1 MLNNGN
7 LSLEQALQIINNH
20 KLKSSSL
27 KNYLLRS
34 MNPSISEQISKVLNY
49 LSEVEYDLETLNNLI
64 SNYQLCYSNL
74 MQDMKN
80 SSIKECNFNN
90 EIIRLNEALNKA
102 NNEISSLKNNNI
114 NAFYENNKVNEN
126 NDNNSN
132 KLNKTFTEVDNY
144 RNYLNYA
151 NFTNPHLDS
160 PWNQRCCFDC
170 KKYGKLTYNRS
181 SNENYIKRNNCKI
194 LNYNYL
200 CNDIISNNNID
211 NDINNK
217 FYNNINN
224 DDINLNN
231 KENIYPENEYSNKR
245 TYYPLYNCESK
256 NENENE
262 KSHENNNSNEYIN
275 YKNAPSP
282 HSYYSNNSI
291 IKNDNDR
298 INNIY
303 YLISSDQNNL
313 NELKSAFGNNIESQ
327 LLKGEL
333 SDDLLD
339 KIENFLCNLKSKK
352 SIIPL
357 SKRFQIQNRA
367 KSNSAKKIKKNIRN
381 ISNGKNN
388 KFIRQ
393 KLSLLNL
400 NNKGSQKSFNTTRDR
415 KNKYLSKEKKTKKN

>member
-7 LSLEQALQIINNH
+7 LSLDQALQIINKH

-27 KNYLLRS
+27 KNFLLRN
-34 MNPSISEQISKVLNY
+34 MNSNINESITKILNY
-49 LSEVEYDLETLNNLI
+49 LAEVEYDLETFNNLI

-80 SSIKECNFNN
+80 WSIKECNFNN

-102 NNEISSLKNNNI
+102 NNEISSLRNNNI
-114 NAFYENNKVNEN
+114 NALYENKKVNDS
-126 NDNNSN
+126 NDNNLS

-151 NFTNPHLDS
+151 NFTTSYLDS
-160 PWNQRCCFDC
+160 PWDQNYFCDC
-170 KKYGKLTYNRS
+170 KKYGKLTYNRI
-181 SNENYIKRNNCKI
+181 SNENHIKPNNSKI

-200 CNDIISNNNID
+200 CNDLTSNSNID

-217 FYNNINN
+217 LYNNINK
-224 DDINLNN
+224 DDINLDR
-231 KENIYPENEYSNKR
+231 KEKFYPENDYLNKR
-245 TYYPLYNCESK
+245 TYYPLYININK

-262 KSHENNNSNEYIN
+262 KVFENRNEYIN
-275 YKNAPSP
+275 CKNISTP

-291 IKNDNDR
+291 IKNDDDR

-313 NELKSAFGNNIESQ
+313 NELKSAFGNNIESK

-333 SDDLLD
+333 SDELLD

-367 KSNSAKKIKKNIRN
+367 KSNSAKKIKKSIRN
-381 ISNGKNN
+381 SSNSKNN
-388 KFIRQ
+388 RFIRQ

-400 NNKGSQKSFNTTRDR
+400 NNKGSQKSLNTTRDR
-415 KNKYLSKEKKTKKN
+415 QNKYLSKEKRIKKN

>member
-7 LSLEQALQIINNH
+7 LSLDQALQIVNNH
-20 KLKSSSL
+20 KMKSSSM
-27 KNYLLRS
+27 KNYLLRNKNS
-34 MNPSISEQISKVLNY
+34 NINEQITKILNY
-49 LSEVEYDLETLNNLI
+49 LSEVEYDLEILNNLI
-64 SNYQLCYSNL
+64 SNYQLCYSNF

-80 SSIKECNFNN
+80 WSIKECNYNK

-102 NNEISSLKNNNI
+102 NNEINSLKNNNI
-114 NAFYENNKVNEN
+114 NALYENKKVNDNN
-126 NDNNSN
+126 NDNNLS

-151 NFTNPHLDS
+151 NFTTSYLDS
-160 PWNQRCCFDC
+160 PCAQKYCFDC
-170 KKYGKLTYNRS
+170 KKYGKLTYTRI
-181 SNENYIKRNNCKI
+181 SNENNIKPNNSKI

-200 CNDIISNNNID
+200 CNDITSNNN
-211 NDINNK
+211 INNK
-217 FYNNINN
+217 FYNKINN
-224 DDINLNN
+224 DDINLDR
-231 KENIYPENEYSNKR
+231 KENIYPENDYLNKR
-245 TYYPLYNCESK
+245 IYYPLYNNVNK

-262 KSHENNNSNEYIN
+262 KEYENRNKFIN
-275 YKNAPSP
+275 CKNISPP

-291 IKNDNDR
+291 IKNDDDR

-303 YLISSDQNNL
+303 YLISSDENNL
-313 NELKSAFGNNIESQ
+313 NELKSAFGNNIDSQ

-333 SDDLLD
+333 SDELLD

-367 KSNSAKKIKKNIRN
+367 KSNLAKKIKKSIRN
-381 ISNGKNN
+381 STNSKNN
-388 KFIRQ
+388 RFIRQ

-400 NNKGSQKSFNTTRDR
+400 NNKGSQKSFNSTRDR
-415 KNKYLSKEKKTKKN
+415 QNKYLSKSKEKRTKKN

>member
-7 LSLEQALQIINNH
+7 LSLDQALQIINKH
-20 KLKSSSL
+20 KLKSSSM
-27 KNYLLRS
+27 KNYLLRN
-34 MNPSISEQISKVLNY
+34 MNSNINESITKILNY
-49 LSEVEYDLETLNNLI
+49 LAEVEYDLKTLNNLI

-74 MQDMKN
+74 VQDMKN
-80 SSIKECNFNN
+80 WSIKECNFNN

-102 NNEISSLKNNNI
+102 NNEISSLRNNNI
-114 NAFYENNKVNEN
+114 NALYENKKVNDS
-126 NDNNSN
+126 NDNNLS

-151 NFTNPHLDS
+151 NFTTSYLDS
-160 PWNQRCCFDC
+160 PWDQNYFFDC

-181 SNENYIKRNNCKI
+181 SNENHIKPNNSKI

-200 CNDIISNNNID
+200 CNDLTSNNNID

-217 FYNNINN
+217 LYNNINK
-224 DDINLNN
+224 DDINLDR
-231 KENIYPENEYSNKR
+231 KEKFYPENDYLNKR
-245 TYYPLYNCESK
+245 KYYPLYNNINK
-256 NENENE
+256 NENE
-262 KSHENNNSNEYIN
+262 KVYENRNEYIN
-275 YKNAPSP
+275 CKNISTP

-291 IKNDNDR
+291 IKNDDDR

-313 NELKSAFGNNIESQ
+313 NELKSAFGNNIESR

-333 SDDLLD
+333 NDELLD

-367 KSNSAKKIKKNIRN
+367 KSNSAKKIKKSIRN
-381 ISNGKNN
+381 SSNSKNN
-388 KFIRQ
+388 RFIRQ

-400 NNKGSQKSFNTTRDR
+400 NNKGSQKSLNTTRDR
-415 KNKYLSKEKKTKKN
+415 QNKYLSKEKRIKKN

>member
-7 LSLEQALQIINNH
+7 LSLDQALQIINKH
-20 KLKSSSL
+20 KLKSSSM
-27 KNYLLRS
+27 KNYLLRN
-34 MNPSISEQISKVLNY
+34 MNSNINEPITKILNY
-49 LSEVEYDLETLNNLI
+49 LAEVEYDLETLNNLI

-80 SSIKECNFNN
+80 WSIKECNFNN

-102 NNEISSLKNNNI
+102 NNEISSLRNNNI
-114 NAFYENNKVNEN
+114 NALYENKKVNDS
-126 NDNNSN
+126 NDNNLS

-151 NFTNPHLDS
+151 NFTTSYLDS
-160 PWNQRCCFDC
+160 PWDQNYFFDC

-181 SNENYIKRNNCKI
+181 SNENHIKPNNSKI

-200 CNDIISNNNID
+200 CNDLTSNNNID

-217 FYNNINN
+217 LYNNINK
-224 DDINLNN
+224 DDINLDREE
-231 KENIYPENEYSNKR
+231 KFYPENDYLNKR
-245 TYYPLYNCESK
+245 KYYPLYNNINK
-256 NENENE
+256 NENE
-262 KSHENNNSNEYIN
+262 KVYENRNEYIN
-275 YKNAPSP
+275 CKNISTP

-291 IKNDNDR
+291 IKNDDDR

-313 NELKSAFGNNIESQ
+313 NELKSAFGNNIESR

-333 SDDLLD
+333 NDELLD

-367 KSNSAKKIKKNIRN
+367 KSNSAKKIKKSIRN
-381 ISNGKNN
+381 SSNSKNN
-388 KFIRQ
+388 RFIRQ

-400 NNKGSQKSFNTTRDR
+400 NNKGSQKSLNTTRDR
-415 KNKYLSKEKKTKKN
+415 QNKYLSKEKRIKKN

>member
-7 LSLEQALQIINNH
+7 LSLDQALQIINKH
-20 KLKSSSL
+20 KLKSSSM
-27 KNYLLRS
+27 KNYLLRN
-34 MNPSISEQISKVLNY
+34 MNSNINEPITKILNY
-49 LSEVEYDLETLNNLI
+49 LAEVEYDLETLNNLI

-74 MQDMKN
+74 VQDMKN
-80 SSIKECNFNN
+80 WSIKECNFNN

-102 NNEISSLKNNNI
+102 NNEISSLRNNNI
-114 NAFYENNKVNEN
+114 NALYENKKVNDS
-126 NDNNSN
+126 NDYNLS

-151 NFTNPHLDS
+151 NFTTSYLDS
-160 PWNQRCCFDC
+160 PWDQNYFFDG

-181 SNENYIKRNNCKI
+181 SNENHIKPNNSKI

-200 CNDIISNNNID
+200 CNDLTSNNNID

-217 FYNNINN
+217 LYNNINK
-224 DDINLNN
+224 DDINLDR
-231 KENIYPENEYSNKR
+231 KEKFYPENDYLNKR
-245 TYYPLYNCESK
+245 KYYPLYNNINK
-256 NENENE
+256 NENE
-262 KSHENNNSNEYIN
+262 KIYENRNEYIN
-275 YKNAPSP
+275 CKNISTP

-291 IKNDNDR
+291 IKNDDDR

-313 NELKSAFGNNIESQ
+313 NELKSAFGNNIESR

-333 SDDLLD
+333 NDELLD

-367 KSNSAKKIKKNIRN
+367 KSNSAKKIKKSIRN
-381 ISNGKNN
+381 SSNSKNN
-388 KFIRQ
+388 RFIRQ

-400 NNKGSQKSFNTTRDR
+400 NNKGSQKSLNTTRDR
-415 KNKYLSKEKKTKKN
+415 QNKYLSKEKRIKKN

>member
-7 LSLEQALQIINNH
+7 LSLDQALQIINKH
-20 KLKSSSL
+20 KLKSSSM
-27 KNYLLRS
+27 KNYLLRN
-34 MNPSISEQISKVLNY
+34 MNSNINEPITKILNY
-49 LSEVEYDLETLNNLI
+49 LAEVEYDLETLNNLI

-74 MQDMKN
+74 VQDMKN
-80 SSIKECNFNN
+80 WSIKECNFNN

-102 NNEISSLKNNNI
+102 NNEISSLRNNNI
-114 NAFYENNKVNEN
+114 NALYENKKVNDS
-126 NDNNSN
+126 NDNNLS

-151 NFTNPHLDS
+151 NFTTSYLDS
-160 PWNQRCCFDC
+160 PWDQNYFFDG

-181 SNENYIKRNNCKI
+181 SNENHIKPNNSKI

-200 CNDIISNNNID
+200 CNDLTSNNNID

-217 FYNNINN
+217 LYNNINK
-224 DDINLNN
+224 DDINLDR
-231 KENIYPENEYSNKR
+231 KEKFYPENDYLNKR
-245 TYYPLYNCESK
+245 KYYPLYNNINK
-256 NENENE
+256 NENE
-262 KSHENNNSNEYIN
+262 KIYENRNEYIN
-275 YKNAPSP
+275 CKNISTP

-291 IKNDNDR
+291 IKNDDDR

-313 NELKSAFGNNIESQ
+313 NELKSAFGNNIESR

-333 SDDLLD
+333 NDELLD

-367 KSNSAKKIKKNIRN
+367 KSNSAKKIKKSIRN
-381 ISNGKNN
+381 SSNSKNN
-388 KFIRQ
+388 RFIRQ

-400 NNKGSQKSFNTTRDR
+400 NNKGSQKSLNTTRDR
-415 KNKYLSKEKKTKKN
+415 QNKYLSKEKRIKKN

>member
-27 KNYLLRS
+27 KNYLLRI
-34 MNPSISEQISKVLNY
+34 MNPSINEQISKVLNY

-114 NAFYENNKVNEN
+114 NALYENKKVNDN
-126 NDNNSN
+126 NDNNVN

-144 RNYLNYA
+144 RNYLNYS
-151 NFTNPHLDS
+151 NFTTSHLDS
-160 PWNQRCCFDC
+160 PWNQRCCYDC
-170 KKYGKLTYNRS
+170 KKYGKLTYNRN
-181 SNENYIKRNNCKI
+181 SNGNYIRPNNCKI

-231 KENIYPENEYSNKR
+231 KEKIYPDNEYSNKR
-245 TYYPLYNCESK
+245 EYYPLYNCNSK
-256 NENENE
+256 NEND
-262 KSHENNNSNEYIN
+262 KSHENSNSNEYIN
-275 YKNAPSP
+275 NKNVPSP

-291 IKNDNDR
+291 IKNDDDR

-381 ISNGKNN
+381 ISKGKNN

-415 KNKYLSKEKKTKKN
+415 QNKYLSKEKKTKKN